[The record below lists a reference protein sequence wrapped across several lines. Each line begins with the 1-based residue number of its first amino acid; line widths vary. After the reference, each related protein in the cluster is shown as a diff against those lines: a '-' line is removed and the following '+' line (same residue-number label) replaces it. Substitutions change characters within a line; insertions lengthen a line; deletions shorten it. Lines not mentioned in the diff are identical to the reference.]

1 MKKYKDLAAEIIK
14 NVGGKDNVKSLRHC
28 ITRLRFELKDE
39 SKANDEVIKSTKG
52 VIGLVKAAGEYMV
65 VIGEHVGDV
74 YDEVCEQLGLPTDTT
89 KVDVGN
95 EKKSFLDKA
104 LGLIKSGLGPTLNI
118 MCASGVLKGIL
129 VILQMCGLAS
139 DSGICM
145 LVNAAGDAFFYCLPV
160 IMGYNVAKY
169 LGIDPFY
176 GLILGASMIY
186 PTIQNV
192 DVSLFGFT
200 VNTSYTSSFL
210 PVLFGL
216 LLSAPI
222 YKFLAN
228 HLPKVVKGFLT
239 PMITLLICFPITF
252 VVIGPVADVLA
263 NWMAVA
269 MNFLFEFSPLIACTI
284 LAGIWQILVM
294 FGIHGLI
301 VMFAFYA
308 VMSGTPS
315 LMLGSTWTVCFGI
328 VGILF
333 AVFMK
338 SKDEQVKDASLP
350 AAVSAIFGVT
360 EPAMY
365 GIIVPRKVLLGISCI
380 AGAASGFVIGLFD
393 LKIYTYA
400 GMGLIGLLS
409 FLNPA
414 APKILPIII
423 AVIVPLAVG
432 FILTFMFYKDE
443 DVKEEP
449 KAENKQL
456 NKVAVVKMPVSGE
469 VKNISE
475 SSDAAFSSEA
485 LGKGVVIIP
494 ENGEVCAPVSGTVKT
509 LFPTKHAIGIVSDDG
524 LEVLNHIGINTV
536 NLQGKHFTAH
546 VKQDDKVKAGD
557 KLVSFDK
564 KAIEKEGYSTEIPM
578 VITNGNE
585 YLDIVNLSYGKMNKG
600 QEVIK
605 AIK

>member
-1 MKKYKDLAAEIIK
+1 
-14 NVGGKDNVKSLRHC
+14 
-28 ITRLRFELKDE
+28 
-39 SKANDEVIKSTKG
+39 
-52 VIGLVKAAGEYMV
+52 
-65 VIGEHVGDV
+65 
-74 YDEVCEQLGLPTDTT
+74 
-89 KVDVGN
+89 
-95 EKKSFLDKA
+95 
-104 LGLIKSGLGPTLNI
+104 
-118 MCASGVLKGIL
+118 
-129 VILQMCGLAS
+129 
-139 DSGICM
+139 
-145 LVNAAGDAFFYCLPV
+145 
-160 IMGYNVAKY
+160 
-169 LGIDPFY
+169 
-176 GLILGASMIY
+176 
-186 PTIQNV
+186 
-192 DVSLFGFT
+192 
-200 VNTSYTSSFL
+200 
-210 PVLFGL
+210 
-216 LLSAPI
+216 
-222 YKFLAN
+222 
-228 HLPKVVKGFLT
+228 
-239 PMITLLICFPITF
+239 
-252 VVIGPVADVLA
+252 
-263 NWMAVA
+263 
-269 MNFLFEFSPLIACTI
+269 
-284 LAGIWQILVM
+284 
-294 FGIHGLI
+294 
-301 VMFAFYA
+301 
-308 VMSGTPS
+308 
-315 LMLGSTWTVCFGI
+315 
-328 VGILF
+328 
-333 AVFMK
+333 
-338 SKDEQVKDASLP
+338 
-350 AAVSAIFGVT
+350 
-360 EPAMY
+360 MY

-524 LEVLNHIGINTV
+524 LEVLIHIGINTV
-536 NLQGKHFTAH
+536 NLQGKYFTAH

-564 KAIEKEGYSTEIPM
+564 KAVEKEGYSTEIPM

>member
-1 MKKYKDLAAEIIK
+1 
-14 NVGGKDNVKSLRHC
+14 
-28 ITRLRFELKDE
+28 
-39 SKANDEVIKSTKG
+39 
-52 VIGLVKAAGEYMV
+52 
-65 VIGEHVGDV
+65 
-74 YDEVCEQLGLPTDTT
+74 
-89 KVDVGN
+89 
-95 EKKSFLDKA
+95 
-104 LGLIKSGLGPTLNI
+104 
-118 MCASGVLKGIL
+118 
-129 VILQMCGLAS
+129 
-139 DSGICM
+139 
-145 LVNAAGDAFFYCLPV
+145 
-160 IMGYNVAKY
+160 
-169 LGIDPFY
+169 
-176 GLILGASMIY
+176 
-186 PTIQNV
+186 
-192 DVSLFGFT
+192 
-200 VNTSYTSSFL
+200 
-210 PVLFGL
+210 
-216 LLSAPI
+216 
-222 YKFLAN
+222 
-228 HLPKVVKGFLT
+228 
-239 PMITLLICFPITF
+239 
-252 VVIGPVADVLA
+252 
-263 NWMAVA
+263 
-269 MNFLFEFSPLIACTI
+269 
-284 LAGIWQILVM
+284 
-294 FGIHGLI
+294 
-301 VMFAFYA
+301 
-308 VMSGTPS
+308 
-315 LMLGSTWTVCFGI
+315 
-328 VGILF
+328 
-333 AVFMK
+333 
-338 SKDEQVKDASLP
+338 
-350 AAVSAIFGVT
+350 
-360 EPAMY
+360 
-365 GIIVPRKVLLGISCI
+365 
-380 AGAASGFVIGLFD
+380 
-393 LKIYTYA
+393 
-400 GMGLIGLLS
+400 MGLIGLLS

-524 LEVLNHIGINTV
+524 LEVLIHIGINTV

-564 KAIEKEGYSTEIPM
+564 KAVEKEGYSTEIPM